1 MPEQEWTLMK
11 QTIRRVRREQRQL
24 LTSLGLAGVCL
35 VLSAATVVTLG
46 LTGGLGLPLHV
57 EVVRRARR
65 VADWQRRRAGAVLG
79 EPIPSPYQALPDGLV
94 ERIRVTVTDRSTW
107 RDLGWTFGQLMLGLV
122 FGVLG
127 PGMLLA
133 GVFGLLMP
141 AVQAVLPPAVVI
153 QYNGIVVD
161 GQPAAW
167 AALALG
173 VGYLAAG
180 YLLPRHLIRAEARFA
195 RWLLA
200 PTTTA
205 QLSARV
211 EQLTETRAE
220 AIDASAAELRRI
232 ERDLHDGAQARLVAL
247 SMNLGMA
254 EDLFDAD
261 PAVARAML
269 ADARAGARTAMGE
282 LRDLVRGIHP
292 PLLADRG
299 LPGAVQALA
308 LASPIPVDLDQ
319 RLPRR
324 LAAPV
329 ESAAYFVVAEALT
342 NAIKHSGAERIAI
355 QLLDDGQRLRLCV
368 RDDGRGGADPAGG
381 TGLRGIERRLAAFD
395 GTVQVSSP
403 SGGPTEITMELPCGS

>member
-1 MPEQEWTLMK
+1 ML
-11 QTIRRVRREQRQL
+11 
-24 LTSLGLAGVCL
+24 
-35 VLSAATVVTLG
+35 
-46 LTGGLGLPLHV
+46 
-57 EVVRRARR
+57 
-65 VADWQRRRAGAVLG
+65 
-79 EPIPSPYQALPDGLV
+79 
-94 ERIRVTVTDRSTW
+94 
-107 RDLGWTFGQLMLGLV
+107 LGLV

-127 PGMLLA
+127 LA
-133 GVFGLLMP
+133 LWLGGAFGLLMP
-141 AVQAVLPPAVVI
+141 AVRAVLPSEVVFE
-153 QYNGIVVD
+153 YNGLTVD

-167 AALALG
+167 AAVPLG
-173 VGYLAAG
+173 AAQLAAG
-180 YLLPRHLIRAEARFA
+180 YLLPPYLIRAEARFA

-200 PTTTA
+200 PTA
-205 QLSARV
+205 AARLSARV

-220 AIDASAAELRRI
+220 AVDASAAELRRI

-261 PAVARAML
+261 PAVARTML
-269 ADARAGARTAMGE
+269 ADARAGARTAMSE

-308 LASPIPVDLDQ
+308 LASPIPVGLDQ

-355 QLLDDGQRLRLCV
+355 QMLDDGQRLRLCV

-395 GTVQVSSP
+395 GTVRVSSP
-403 SGGPTEITMELPCGS
+403 AGGPTEIIMELPCAS